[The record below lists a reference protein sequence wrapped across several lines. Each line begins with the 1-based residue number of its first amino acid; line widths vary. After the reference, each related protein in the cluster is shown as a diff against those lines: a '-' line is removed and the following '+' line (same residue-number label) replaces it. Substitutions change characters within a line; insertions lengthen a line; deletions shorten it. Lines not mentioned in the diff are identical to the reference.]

1 MSDCRFCA
9 IVSKGAGHALMCVP
23 CYMGRKW
30 LQPAPEAVRRSRR
43 LAAKPRV
50 SYTEEKLLSE
60 LQQRSLD
67 RRGGLTWN
75 QFVAGVRVECDCTYA
90 EALMEASRRLKGA
103 LPRTAA
109 DFEEGRLYRLA
120 ARAAAVHAKATAAAD
135 RQDREKRR
143 RAERIIAR
151 MARDMEIL
159 AAMPATPPRLARQD
173 AVPWAPPHGPALSRT
188 EATGCADLPPPPPLR
203 RTCQLPGCDE
213 WCSYCRENDRIAAY
227 NRANPIY
234 LPAPPATLPP
244 VWDRPPSS
252 SAGGVGGL
260 APSSSAGGVG
270 GLAPPPI
277 GAAVIRVPI
286 DMAQMTAA
294 ALRMLIAAAQNA
306 LDSK

>member
-1 MSDCRFCA
+1 
-9 IVSKGAGHALMCVP
+9 MCVP
-23 CYMGRKW
+23 CYMGHKW

-60 LQQRSLD
+60 PAQRRLD

-75 QFVAGVRVECDCTYA
+75 QFVAAVRSECNCTYS
-90 EALMEASRRLKGA
+90 EALMEASRRQKGA
-103 LPRTAA
+103 APRSAA
-109 DFEEGRLYRLA
+109 DFEQSRIERLA

-135 RQDREKRR
+135 RQDQAKRS
-143 RAERIIAR
+143 AAAHIIAR

-159 AAMPATPPRLARQD
+159 AAMPATPPRLARHD
-173 AVPWAPPHGPALSRT
+173 AVTGEAPWAPPHPPALSRT
-188 EATGCADLPPPPPLR
+188 EATGCALSEEVLSLPPPPPLR

-244 VWDRPPSS
+244 VWDLPPSS

-260 APSSSAGGVG
+260 V
-270 GLAPPPI
+270 PPPI
-277 GAAVIRVPI
+277 GATVVRIPI